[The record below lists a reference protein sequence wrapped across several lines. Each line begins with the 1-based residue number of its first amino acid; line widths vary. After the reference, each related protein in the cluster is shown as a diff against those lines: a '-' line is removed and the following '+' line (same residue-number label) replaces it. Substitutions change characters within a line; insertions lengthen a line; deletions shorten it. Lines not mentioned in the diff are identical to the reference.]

1 MPPKK
6 KKKEKPEKTKKKEEQ
21 QSQKAEVKEVKEE
34 VPEAPSPGPLM
45 VLGKTSSLWKS
56 VGKTYRRDRKER
68 ILTELD
74 PDSWGNDNTAKATYK
89 TRLIPADM
97 NYDTPVWQVSYNH
110 QMSISMSATE
120 HPDIIEEQRK
130 KSEKKYGARSQKNIV
145 VQDPFAV
152 MGMNEYERFVII
164 NIITTI
170 NIINIITS
178 PLLLLGSR
186 ATMIINTKMVLKHR
200 THRNQLSRFIKR
212 ITPCPNTTTPMM
224 IVPTKTGL
232 GLGKELELR
241 RVRKG
246 VKS

>member
-1 MPPKK
+1 MRAQTFDEYWVAVMPPKK

-21 QSQKAEVKEVKEE
+21 QSQKAEVKEE
-34 VPEAPSPGPLM
+34 VPAAPSLTPGPLM

-74 PDSWGNDNTAKATYK
+74 PDSWDSDNAAKATYK

-97 NYDTPVWQVSYNH
+97 NYDTPVWQVNYNH

-164 NIITTI
+164 III
-170 NIINIITS
+170 IIIIINYYYCQDQE
-178 PLLLLGSR
+178 
-186 ATMIINTKMVLKHR
+186 
-200 THRNQLSRFIKR
+200 QL
-212 ITPCPNTTTPMM
+212 
-224 IVPTKTGL
+224 
-232 GLGKELELR
+232 
-241 RVRKG
+241 
-246 VKS
+246 